1 MLGLNFLNLTMPK
14 QTLNK
19 PEEKTK
25 LTNQTKKTL
34 ALIDG
39 NALVHRA
46 YHALP
51 PLTTKDGKP
60 SGAVYGFALTLFGM
74 IDQVNPDYI
83 IAAFDVKG
91 PTFRHKEFKEY
102 KANRKKAPDD
112 LYEQIP
118 MCQDLLKAYGV
129 PVYTKKGFEADDILG
144 TISKMPEIEKKLD
157 TLIVTG
163 DMDLAQ
169 LVDKDTSIFTLRRG
183 VKDTVIYD
191 EKGVLEKYKIR
202 PDQIVDYKALR
213 GDPSDNIPG
222 VKGVGDKTAVDLL
235 QKFEHLENIYK
246 NLNKIEKPAVKKR
259 LEDNEKEAFLSYSL
273 ATIATDVDV
282 EIDLGEARVDKFSK
296 NGLAKYLQEMG
307 FQTLHK
313 RLIGR
318 EMSNGQGAGEVVPR
332 GGANSDGRGGTSRS
346 THIKTNKFT
355 FTEPKTKKDINS
367 LISKIKKKKQFS
379 YILDVNGIKFYNT
392 KISGAGINLG
402 ENEIYYITEDF
413 LPEFNE
419 LFSSPKIRKNG
430 YDIKLDLELLTS
442 RQDLYVDDN
451 FFDAK
456 LAGYLLGQGKKSD
469 LEKDIFTEFGES
481 FQYDEKQGNQASLL
495 SGLDENKKKLLAEK
509 ASWITRLSNFYE
521 DKLNKEEKES
531 MGKVVPRGEA
541 NSDGRSET
549 FKSAFQKANLK
560 KIFFDL
566 EMPLIAVLARMEIN
580 GVKVDQKVLTDL
592 SDFLGKKLT
601 NLEKKIYKLTGEEF
615 NINSPGQL
623 SEVLFEKMKLSTK
636 GIKRGKTNYSTDAEQ
651 LEKLR
656 KIDPVIKFIEEYR
669 TYAKLKNTYADPLP
683 ELVQKDDRIH
693 TSFNQTGAITGR
705 LSSSEPNLQNIPKYG
720 EVSKLIRQSFIADK
734 DKLLVSADY
743 SQIDLRVAAHLSQ
756 DPKMMK
762 IFQEGKDI
770 HKSTAAWVNG
780 IGLDK
785 VTKEQRSEA
794 KSLNFGVLYGMGTYG
809 FMRDSGVS
817 QERAEFFIAQYM
829 KTFSKLKEFIEKTKE
844 DARQNGF
851 VETEFGRR
859 RYLPNINASNYMVRG
874 GAERAAINFPI
885 QGLAADIMKLAM
897 LKVDKM
903 ISQNENNEGQSEQS
917 LAFRAE
923 RSVAKGQAFSE
934 RTTNDKQTI
943 KNRTANKQT
952 QPKLELQIHDELIVE
967 VDKDKAEDF
976 AKKIKETMENTYKL
990 KVPLT
995 VETSI
1000 GKNWGEL

>member
-1 MLGLNFLNLTMPK
+1 MKPK
-14 QTLNK
+14 TNK
-19 PEEKTK
+19 S
-25 LTNQTKKTL
+25 KKKVL

-74 IDQVNPDYI
+74 MDQVKPDYI

-129 PVYTKKGFEADDILG
+129 PVYIKKGFEADDILG
-144 TISKMPEIEKKLD
+144 TISKKPEIEKTLD

-169 LVDKDTSIFTLRRG
+169 LVDEDTSIFTLRRG

-191 EKGVLEKYKIR
+191 KEGVLEKYKIR

-235 QKFEHLENIYK
+235 QEFEHLDNIYK
-246 NLNKIEKPAVKKR
+246 NLDKIEKPAVRKK

-296 NGLAKYLQEMG
+296 DGLGKYLQEMG

-313 RLIGR
+313 RVIG
-318 EMSNGQGAGEVVPR
+318 SGAGARGEVVPR

-346 THIKTNKFT
+346 AELFT
-355 FTEPKTKKDINS
+355 FTEIKTKKEITT

-379 YILDVNGIKFYNT
+379 YILDVSGSKFYNA

-402 ENEIYYITEDF
+402 NNKVYYITSDYWPN
-413 LPEFNE
+413 LQE
-419 LFSSPKIRKNG
+419 LFSNPKIRKNG
-430 YDIKLDLELLTS
+430 YDIKLDLELLTEKFT
-442 RQDLYVDDN
+442 RQLGGQDFTVDDN
-451 FFDAK
+451 FFDVK
-456 LAGYLLGQGKKSD
+456 LAGYLLGQGKRSD
-469 LEKDIFTEFGES
+469 LEKDVFTEFGES
-481 FQYDEKQGNQASLL
+481 FQYDEKQGDQASLL

-509 ASWITRLSNFYE
+509 AGWITRLAGFYE
-521 DKLNKEEKES
+521 DKFISKEKGL
-531 MGKVVPRGEA
+531 GKVF
-541 NSDGRSET
+541 SE
-549 FKSAFQKANLK
+549 
-560 KIFFDL
+560 L
-566 EMPLIAVLARMEIN
+566 EMPLIAVLAKMEIN
-580 GVKVDQKVLTDL
+580 GVKVDQKVLNDL
-592 SDFLGKKLT
+592 SDFLGKKLAT
-601 NLEKKIYKLTGEEF
+601 LEKKIYKLSGEKF

-623 SEVLFEKMKLSTK
+623 SEVLFEKMKLPTK

-656 KIDPVIKFIEEYR
+656 EIDPVIKFIEEYR

-683 ELVQKDDRIH
+683 ELVQEDERIH

-720 EVSKLIRQSFIADK
+720 EVSKLIRQSFIADERK
-734 DKLLVSADY
+734 VLVSADY

-756 DPKMMK
+756 DPKMMQ
-762 IFQEGKDI
+762 IFNDGKDI

-780 IGLDK
+780 IELDE
-785 VTKEQRSEA
+785 VAKEQRSEA

-817 QERAEFFIAQYM
+817 KERAEFFIAQYM

-844 DARQNGF
+844 DARKNGF

-897 LKVDKM
+897 LRVHTLVEDQKSSHFAKATKDKKVE
-903 ISQNENNEGQSEQS
+903 S
-917 LAFRAE
+917 
-923 RSVAKGQAFSE
+923 KGL
-934 RTTNDKQTI
+934 DM
-943 KNRTANKQT
+943 
-952 QPKLELQIHDELIVE
+952 PKLELQIHDELIIE
-967 VDKDKAEDF
+967 IDKDKAGNFSQEL
-976 AKKIKETMENTYKL
+976 KKTMENVYKL

-995 VETSI
+995 VETST

>member
-1 MLGLNFLNLTMPK
+1 MSKKTP
-14 QTLNK
+14 NK
-19 PEEKTK
+19 SQNKTK
-25 LTNQTKKTL
+25 NSKRKVL

-74 IDQVNPDYI
+74 MDQVKPDYI

-129 PVYTKKGFEADDILG
+129 PVYIKKGFEADDILG
-144 TISKMPEIEKKLD
+144 TISKNSEIEKTLH

-163 DMDLAQ
+163 DMDLSQ

-191 EKGVLEKYKIR
+191 EKGVFEKYKIR
-202 PDQIVDYKALR
+202 PDQVVDYKALR

-235 QKFEHLENIYK
+235 QKFEHLDNIYK
-246 NLNKIEKPAVKKR
+246 NLDKIEKSAVKKK
-259 LEDNEKEAFLSYSL
+259 LEDNKKEAFLSYSL

-296 NGLAKYLQEMG
+296 DGLAEYLQEMG
-307 FQTLHK
+307 FQTLYK
-313 RLIGR
+313 RLIGNDISVENKQEKNGR
-318 EMSNGQGAGEVVPR
+318 EAFDFVELK
-332 GGANSDGRGGTSRS
+332 D
-346 THIKTNKFT
+346 
-355 FTEPKTKKDINS
+355 KKEITT
-367 LISKIKKKKQFS
+367 LISKIKKQKQFS
-379 YILDVNGIKFYNT
+379 YILDVNGSKFYNA

-402 ENEIYYITEDF
+402 DNKVYYISSDF
-413 LPEFNE
+413 WLDFQE
-419 LFSSPKIRKNG
+419 LFSNTKIRKNG
-430 YDIKLDLELLTS
+430 YDIKLDLELSMTRFIRQLGG
-442 RQDLYVDDN
+442 QDLVIDGDN
-451 FFDAK
+451 FFDVK
-456 LAGYLLGQGKKSD
+456 LAGYLLGQGKRSD
-469 LEKDIFTEFGES
+469 LEKDVFTEFGES
-481 FQYDEKQGNQASLL
+481 FQYDEKQGGQASLL

-509 ASWITRLSNFYE
+509 AGWITRLAGFYE
-521 DKLNKEEKES
+521 DKFVSKEKGL
-531 MGKVVPRGEA
+531 GKVF
-541 NSDGRSET
+541 SE
-549 FKSAFQKANLK
+549 
-560 KIFFDL
+560 L
-566 EMPLIAVLARMEIN
+566 EMPLIAVLAKMEIN
-580 GVKVDQKVLTDL
+580 GVKVDQKVLNDL
-592 SDFLGKKLT
+592 SDFLGKKLVI
-601 NLEKKIYKLTGEEF
+601 LEKKIYKLSGEKF

-623 SEVLFEKMKLSTK
+623 SEVLFEKMKLPTK
-636 GIKRGKTNYSTDAEQ
+636 GIKKGKTNYSTDAEQ

-656 KIDPVIKFIEEYR
+656 EIDPVIKFIEEYR
-669 TYAKLKNTYADPLP
+669 TFAKLKNTYADPLP
-683 ELVQKDDRIH
+683 ELIQKDKRIH
-693 TSFNQTGAITGR
+693 TSFNQMGAITGR
-705 LSSSEPNLQNIPKYG
+705 LSSLEPNLQNIPKYG

-734 DKLLVSADY
+734 GKVLVSADY
-743 SQIDLRVAAHLSQ
+743 SQIDLRVAAHLSE
-756 DPKMMK
+756 DPKMMQ
-762 IFQEGKDI
+762 IFNDGRDI

-780 IGLDK
+780 IELDE

-844 DARQNGF
+844 DARKNGF

-897 LKVDKM
+897 LSVDTLVKSQKSKV
-903 ISQNENNEGQSEQS
+903 
-917 LAFRAE
+917 
-923 RSVAKGQAFSE
+923 KGQVF
-934 RTTNDKQTI
+934 DI
-943 KNRTANKQT
+943 
-952 QPKLELQIHDELIVE
+952 PKLELQIHDELIIE
-967 VDKDKAEDF
+967 IDKDKAGNFSQEL
-976 AKKIKETMENTYKL
+976 KKTMESVYEL

-995 VETSI
+995 VETST

>member
-1 MLGLNFLNLTMPK
+1 
-14 QTLNK
+14 
-19 PEEKTK
+19 
-25 LTNQTKKTL
+25 
-34 ALIDG
+34 
-39 NALVHRA
+39 
-46 YHALP
+46 
-51 PLTTKDGKP
+51 
-60 SGAVYGFALTLFGM
+60 
-74 IDQVNPDYI
+74 
-83 IAAFDVKG
+83 
-91 PTFRHKEFKEY
+91 
-102 KANRKKAPDD
+102 
-112 LYEQIP
+112 
-118 MCQDLLKAYGV
+118 
-129 PVYTKKGFEADDILG
+129 
-144 TISKMPEIEKKLD
+144 
-157 TLIVTG
+157 
-163 DMDLAQ
+163 
-169 LVDKDTSIFTLRRG
+169 
-183 VKDTVIYD
+183 
-191 EKGVLEKYKIR
+191 
-202 PDQIVDYKALR
+202 
-213 GDPSDNIPG
+213 
-222 VKGVGDKTAVDLL
+222 
-235 QKFEHLENIYK
+235 
-246 NLNKIEKPAVKKR
+246 
-259 LEDNEKEAFLSYSL
+259 
-273 ATIATDVDV
+273 
-282 EIDLGEARVDKFSK
+282 
-296 NGLAKYLQEMG
+296 
-307 FQTLHK
+307 
-313 RLIGR
+313 
-318 EMSNGQGAGEVVPR
+318 
-332 GGANSDGRGGTSRS
+332 
-346 THIKTNKFT
+346 
-355 FTEPKTKKDINS
+355 
-367 LISKIKKKKQFS
+367 
-379 YILDVNGIKFYNT
+379 
-392 KISGAGINLG
+392 
-402 ENEIYYITEDF
+402 
-413 LPEFNE
+413 
-419 LFSSPKIRKNG
+419 
-430 YDIKLDLELLTS
+430 
-442 RQDLYVDDN
+442 
-451 FFDAK
+451 
-456 LAGYLLGQGKKSD
+456 LLGQGKKSD

-509 ASWITRLSNFYE
+509 AGWITRLSNFYE

-531 MGKVVPRGEA
+531 MGEVVPRGGA

-623 SEVLFEKMKLSTK
+623 SEILFEKMKLPTK

-656 KIDPVIKFIEEYR
+656 EIDPVIEFIEEYR

-734 DKLLVSADY
+734 DKLLVSAGY

-756 DPKMMK
+756 DPKMME
-762 IFQEGKDI
+762 IFNDGKDI

-780 IGLDK
+780 IELDK

-829 KTFSKLKEFIEKTKE
+829 KTFSKLKEFIEKTKK

-923 RSVAKGQAFSE
+923 RSGVKGQAFSE

-976 AKKIKETMENTYKL
+976 AKKLKEIMESTYKL